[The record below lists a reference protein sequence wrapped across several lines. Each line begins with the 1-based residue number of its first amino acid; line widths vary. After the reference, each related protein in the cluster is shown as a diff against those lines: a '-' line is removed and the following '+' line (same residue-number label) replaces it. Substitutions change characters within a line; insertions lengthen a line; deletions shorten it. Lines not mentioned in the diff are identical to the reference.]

1 MENNKKY
8 GLGQKSLANLKIPQ
22 PKIARPKKARQQCL
36 IFVDMFRIRRCFV
49 TAKKYKLHATT
60 KDHNGQKLNS
70 NTLDDMFEIF
80 FLQNNMLIFL
90 SL

>member
-36 IFVDMFRIRRCFV
+36 IFVDMFRIRRGFV
-49 TAKKYKLHATT
+49 LRRLREIELRRLRKL
-60 KDHNGQKLNS
+60 S
-70 NTLDDMFEIF
+70 
-80 FLQNNMLIFL
+80 
-90 SL
+90 